1 MKKSKG
7 FGTTAKV
14 ILAIIECM
22 TYHMAFVASFLVRYK
37 WQIPIFNY
45 NEYQNSFIYIMGAFV
60 LFNILMGIYEYY
72 NKKLLDLFALTIIIQ
87 FSMSLMIM
95 AMTYVGR
102 WFAFPRTIIFVSFL
116 ISTIFLFITRFISFK
131 IYRQFSSA
139 EPIMIVGDEK
149 SCLRVV
155 QNFIS
160 AQSDRYEIKC
170 LVMDNFY
177 ENIVAHSDEVDIVYL
192 ADNFC
197 DEERLKML
205 NYLVQNEKQIYMYPN
220 FSSLILVNSGV
231 RNIDDESLLD
241 VKPFVISPEQDY
253 LKRFVDI
260 VVSLFLI
267 ILTSPIMIMTGLA
280 IKFTS
285 PGPIFYKQVRITKG
299 QQEFEI
305 LKFRSMTATA
315 EKESGPVLATANDD
329 RVTGVGKFIR
339 ATRIDELP
347 QLFNVLN
354 GDMSLVGPRPER
366 PFFVDQFNQESPFYH
381 LRHNVRAGITGY
393 AQVFGKYATDFKSK
407 LRFDLIYI
415 QKYSPILDLQIML
428 LTVKILFNKVS
439 SRGLDEADKVEEI
452 PDSIE
457 VYR

>member
-1 MKKSKG
+1 MKKGSG
-7 FGTTAKV
+7 FGNTAKT
-14 ILAIIECM
+14 ILVVIECLV
-22 TYHMAFVASFLVRYK
+22 YHLAFVVSFLVRYQ
-37 WQIPIFNY
+37 WRIPTFNY
-45 NEYQNSFIYIMGAFV
+45 NEYQNSVIYIMIAFV
-60 LFNILMGIYEYY
+60 GFNILLGIYEYY
-72 NKKLLDLFALTIIIQ
+72 NKKLLDLLSLTIIIQ
-87 FSMSLMIM
+87 FIMSIMIM
-95 AMTYVGR
+95 AMTYIGR
-102 WFAFPRTIIFVSFL
+102 WFAFPRTIIFISFL
-116 ISTIFLFITRFISFK
+116 ISSVFLFLSRTISFK
-131 IYRQFSSA
+131 VYRHLSSS

-160 AQSDRYEIKC
+160 ADSDRYDIKC

-197 DEERLKML
+197 DEDRLKIL
-205 NYLVQNEKQIYMYPN
+205 NYLVQEDKQIFMYPN

-241 VKPFVISPEQDY
+241 VKPFVISNEQEY

-260 VVSLFLI
+260 LVSLAMI
-267 ILTSPIMIMTGLA
+267 IVTSPIMLVTGII
-280 IKFTS
+280 IKLTS
-285 PGPIFYKQVRITKG
+285 PGPVFYKQVRITKA
-299 QQEFEI
+299 QREFNI
-305 LKFRSMTATA
+305 LKFRSMSATA
-315 EKESGPVLATANDD
+315 EKDSGPVLATANDQ
-329 RVTGVGKFIR
+329 RVTPVGKFIR

-347 QLFNVLN
+347 QLFNVLK

-366 PFFVDQFNQESPFYH
+366 PYFVDQFNEQSSFYY

-439 SRGLDEADKVEEI
+439 SRGLDEEDKVNEI
-452 PDSIE
+452 PANIQIYS
-457 VYR
+457 